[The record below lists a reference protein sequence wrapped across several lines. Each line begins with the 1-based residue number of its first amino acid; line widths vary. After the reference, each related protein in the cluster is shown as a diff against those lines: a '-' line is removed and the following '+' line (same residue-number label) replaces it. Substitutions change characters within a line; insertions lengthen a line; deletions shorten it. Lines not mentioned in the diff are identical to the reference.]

1 MSKDYKKLFG
11 SIITAFT
18 LFSLLAV
25 TPLYAAEARNSSLND
40 SDIESSIEKD
50 YPLLLWNLKET
61 PQVYGVSA
69 KDLTRVKLLSPVR
82 IVTKDISNTDLT
94 NKEALYVLHFPMV
107 NNSGRIFAIYTIIK
121 TDNNVNAT
129 MGVDFAPLLEKVK
142 NDGTANVVLIQDEN
156 GIFALSEAG
165 KTLPL
170 NSNTHSAKSDILSSV
185 TQMSDCPYVFLS
197 LDETNNT
204 YSIMADQAIE
214 DFSTEEIESDTI
226 VGKNKETFV
235 GAEETTVVDEN
246 NTAAIARA
254 SGSLYLSNYP
264 IVDQKVNGTQRGL
277 CWAATVAS
285 MCRFEKP
292 SSYGTLT
299 AKQVADYM
307 GIGYDSG
314 GTNANAKKALSH
326 YLSSPYS
333 PTTTSVLSDDA
344 IKTVINNADPAYMRN
359 KRKTGFWPWSFD
371 YHAVA
376 LTGYSFT
383 SRGSTI
389 QIMDP
394 AYEQFKTATKSG
406 SNWSF
411 AFGDTTFTWQDTV
424 RLLYK

>member
-1 MSKDYKKLFG
+1 MYFMSKDYKKLFG

-18 LFSLLAV
+18 LLSLLAV

-40 SDIESSIEKD
+40 SDIELSIEKD

-69 KDLTRVKLLSPVR
+69 KDLTGVKLLSPVR
-82 IVTKDISNTDLT
+82 IVTKDISNPDLT

-107 NNSGRIFAIYTIIK
+107 NNSGKIFAIYTIIK

-185 TQMSDCPYVFLS
+185 TQMSDCPYVFLG

-214 DFSTEEIESDTI
+214 DFSTEEIDSDTI

-235 GAEETTVVDEN
+235 GEEETTVVDEN

-254 SGSLYLSNYP
+254 SGSSYLSNYP

-359 KRKTGFWPWSFD
+359 KKSD
-371 YHAVA
+371 YY
-376 LTGYSFT
+376 TNN
-383 SRGSTI
+383 
-389 QIMDP
+389 
-394 AYEQFKTATKSG
+394 KK
-406 SNWSF
+406 
-411 AFGDTTFTWQDTV
+411 
-424 RLLYK
+424 